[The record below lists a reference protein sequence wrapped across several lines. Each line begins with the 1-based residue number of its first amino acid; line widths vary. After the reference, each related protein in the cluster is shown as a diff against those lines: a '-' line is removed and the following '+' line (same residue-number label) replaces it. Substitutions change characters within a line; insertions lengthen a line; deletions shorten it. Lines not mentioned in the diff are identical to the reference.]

1 MSRSRARKKSNY
13 IKVSALGRGGFD
25 EVFSD
30 LHIELEKF
38 ICSITR
44 ASSCRRS
51 PVCGSGFSENALKR
65 NVDRLNSLLTF
76 LPELVRAGLD
86 VVVLDDLG
94 CVRFGDIDRV
104 FELIVKVL
112 DLNLKV
118 VLWGRL
124 KDFVELSSFRDV
136 VSTDDF
142 IRVILRD
149 FVGRDQQDLEPEL
162 VSKNQLVFEQDEF

>member
-1 MSRSRARKKSNY
+1 M
-13 IKVSALGRGGFD
+13 
-25 EVFSD
+25 FSD